1 MNQAAPSGATRR
13 GFSRP
18 TRWLL
23 MLCGL
28 PPLAFALSNLWLA
41 SPSGRTWLAA
51 KIQLHSGGLATRVGG
66 ASWSPWNGVTLREIV
81 ISQPP
86 ELSAAI
92 ADPLARISSLRL
104 TPVWTALWHRRWA
117 LRDADIESPRIVMSA
132 QMLSQL
138 AQQAAG
144 PTAPLAAIEP
154 TSPPIASLQPA
165 SQSPPQLTPP
175 PAPATPE
182 PGGGP
187 PLPGAPPPSPPS
199 PPSPP
204 VAAAAPQP
212 TVWIR
217 LRHASLQLVSATT
230 ALRLLEITDLTS
242 ELPVSGDAAN
252 STLGLA
258 SVKVGGRSVLADFQA
273 PLAWQAPVL
282 SLKPVAT
289 TLDGLRC
296 QVAGKLALLNGLP
309 MQLEVQ
315 LPQQSPA
322 PLALPGGVVATAT
335 QLATSGRFRGLL
347 LAPATWQ
354 GDCHVECAAV
364 SANVGDLHASF
375 DRGTCFIALRGGVL
389 SCVDA
394 RLVGDELS
402 LLGNATLF
410 ADGRAA
416 GVLRLVAP
424 PETALG
430 IVKRLFP
437 KSAEAPALTPMAT
450 PQRAACD
457 LAVFGILTALQVQL
471 GHNGPIVPLPMNQTQ
486 DQSAP
491 SRQTGEK

>member
-1 MNQAAPSGATRR
+1 
-13 GFSRP
+13 
-18 TRWLL
+18 

-41 SPSGRTWLAA
+41 SPWGRTWLAA

-92 ADPLARISSLRL
+92 AFPLVRISSLRL
-104 TPVWTALWHRRWA
+104 TPVWRALLRRRWA
-117 LRDADIESPRIVMSA
+117 LRDAVIDSPRIVLSA

-138 AQQAAG
+138 AQQAAA

-154 TSPPIASLQPA
+154 PSPPVASLQPA
-165 SQSPPQLTPP
+165 

-182 PGGGP
+182 RTGLPQ
-187 PLPGAPPPSPPS
+187 LPGAAPPPSS
-199 PPSPP
+199 PPPQP
-204 VAAAAPQP
+204 AAGAARQP
-212 TVWIR
+212 TVWVR
-217 LRHASLQLVSATT
+217 LRHASFQLVSATT
-230 ALRLLEITDLTS
+230 ALPLLEIADLTS
-242 ELPVSGDAAN
+242 ELPLSGDAAN

-258 SVKVGGRSVLADFQA
+258 SLKAHGRTILADFQA
-273 PLAWQAPVL
+273 PLTWQAPVL
-282 SLKPVAT
+282 SLKPVET
-289 TLDGLRC
+289 TLDGIRC

-315 LPQQSPA
+315 LPKQSPA
-322 PLALPGGVVATAT
+322 PLALPGGAVATVA

-354 GDCHVECAAV
+354 GDCFAECAAV
-364 SANVGDLHASF
+364 SANAGDLHASF
-375 DRGTCFIALRGGVL
+375 DRGTCFIALRGAVL

-416 GVLRLVAP
+416 GVVRLVAP
-424 PETALG
+424 PESALA

-437 KSAEAPALTPMAT
+437 KSTQAPTLTPMAT

-457 LAVFGILTALQVQL
+457 LAVFGTLTALQVQL
-471 GHNGPIVPLPMNQTQ
+471 GHDGPIVPLP
-486 DQSAP
+486 
-491 SRQTGEK
+491 